1 MARVLCVDDEIEMLD
16 TTRRIVARD
25 GHEVVGCT
33 SGGEALA
40 ELEGD
45 PFDLVLTDLMM
56 PGIDGMAVLATAL
69 EKSPGV
75 PVVLMT
81 AHATIETA
89 VAAMRAGAW
98 DYIAKPFSMQ
108 ELRVVV
114 ERALGHGRLARE
126 NRRLRAE
133 LEARGAAPAFV
144 GRSAPMRAIDEML
157 ARVAP
162 TDLTVMITGESGT
175 GKEVVARAVHARSK
189 RAEAPFV
196 PVDCAAI
203 PANLM
208 ESELFGHERGAFTG
222 ASTARRGLVEE
233 ADGGT
238 FFLDEIAEM
247 ETAVQTKLL
256 RLLQDHTFRRVG
268 GNKQLHANFRVVA
281 ATNRDLEAEVAAG
294 RFREDLFHRLNVV
307 RVRLPPLRDRPEDV
321 GPLLDHFV
329 ERFRQ
334 ESGRA
339 TLRLTPE
346 VRAHLAG
353 HRWPGNVRELVNCAR
368 YLAGLAP
375 GPEADLGDLP
385 PALRAPRTEHPGAPA
400 EPHDEDAP
408 PVDVIRP
415 EVPFKNAKRIWSDW
429 FDERYMQR
437 LLDAHGGNVSAAAR
451 AAGIDRKS
459 IQRMMKRQGGA
470 DRLDGGDDPDGFDD
484 TEDTVDAGPHES
496 DPMR

>member
-1 MARVLCVDDEIEMLD
+1 MARLLCVDDEADMLD
-16 TTRRIVARD
+16 TVRRILARD
-25 GHEVVGCT
+25 GHEVIAAG
-33 SGGEALA
+33 SGGEGLV

-45 PFDLVLTDLMM
+45 PFDLVITDLMM
-56 PGIDGMAVLATAL
+56 PDVDGMAVLATAL
-69 EKSPGV
+69 ERCPGV

-81 AHATIETA
+81 AYATIGTA

-98 DYIAKPFSMQ
+98 DYVAKPFSAQ

-114 ERALGHGRLARE
+114 ERALGHGRLAKE

-133 LEARGAAPAFV
+133 LEARGAAPSFV
-144 GRSAPMRAIDEML
+144 VRSSAMRAVEEMV

-175 GKEVVARAVHARSK
+175 GKEVVARAIHSRSR
-189 RAEAPFV
+189 RAEAAFV

-238 FFLDEIAEM
+238 FFLDEIAEL
-247 ETAVQTKLL
+247 ETSVQTKLL
-256 RLLQDHTFRRVG
+256 RLLQDHEFRRVG
-268 GNKQLHANFRVVA
+268 GNKMLRADLRVVA

-307 RVRLPPLRDRPEDV
+307 RVRLPSLRERPEDIA
-321 GPLLDHFV
+321 PLTDHFL
-329 ERFRQ
+329 ERFRL

-339 TLRLTPE
+339 ILRLSPA
-346 VRAHLAG
+346 VRERLQSHP
-353 HRWPGNVRELVNCAR
+353 WPGNVRELVNCAR
-368 YLAGLAP
+368 YLVGLAR
-375 GPEADLGDLP
+375 GPEAELSDLP
-385 PALRAPRTEHPGAPA
+385 PALRQATVGRA
-400 EPHDEDAP
+400 EPVSAPTGDAP
-408 PVDVIRP
+408 PLEVLRP
-415 EVPFKNAKRIWSDW
+415 DLAYKTAKRIWSDW
-429 FDERYMQR
+429 FDEQYMR
-437 LLDAHGGNVSAAAR
+437 RVLDAHGGNVSAAAR

-470 DRLDGGDDPDGFDD
+470 DRLDSAEDEDA
-484 TEDTVDAGPHES
+484 EDTDADETVG
-496 DPMR
+496 

>member
-1 MARVLCVDDEIEMLD
+1 MARVLCVDDEPEMLD

-25 GHEVVGCT
+25 GHEVVACR

-40 ELEGD
+40 ELEGE

-56 PGIDGMAVLATAL
+56 PTIDGMAVLATAL

-81 AHATIETA
+81 AYATIETA
-89 VAAMRAGAW
+89 VTAMRAGAW
-98 DYIAKPFSMQ
+98 DYVTKPFSMQ

-114 ERALGHGRLARE
+114 DRALEHGRLARE

-144 GRSAPMRAIDEML
+144 GRSAPMRAIDDL
-157 ARVAP
+157 VGRVAP
-162 TDLTVMITGESGT
+162 TDLTVMLTGESGT
-175 GKEVVARAVHARSK
+175 GKEVVARAIHARSK
-189 RAEAPFV
+189 RADAPFV

-222 ASTARRGLVEE
+222 ATTVRRGLVEE
-233 ADGGT
+233 ANGGT

-247 ETAVQTKLL
+247 EPAVQTKLL
-256 RLLQDHTFRRVG
+256 RLLQEREFRRVG
-268 GNKQLHANFRVVA
+268 GNKLLRADFRVVA

-307 RVRLPPLRDRPEDV
+307 RVRLPPLRERAEDV
-321 GPLLDHFV
+321 GALLDHFV
-329 ERFRQ
+329 DRFRQ

-339 TLRLTPE
+339 ALRLTPE
-346 VRAHLAG
+346 VRAHLGAYA
-353 HRWPGNVRELVNCAR
+353 WPGNVRELVNCAR
-368 YLAGLAP
+368 YLAGLAR
-375 GPEADLGDLP
+375 GPEADLADLP
-385 PALRAPRTEHPGAPA
+385 PGLRTPLPTAPA
-400 EPHDEDAP
+400 ASPPPSDDAP
-408 PVDVIRP
+408 PVDAIRP
-415 EVPFKNAKRIWSDW
+415 EVPYKTAKRVWSDW
-429 FDERYMQR
+429 FDELYMQR

-470 DRLDGGDDPDGFDD
+470 GGLDVGDDSDDDEPDAEG
-484 TEDTVDAGPHES
+484 TV
-496 DPMR
+496 R

>member
-25 GHEVVGCT
+25 GHEVVAVG

-81 AHATIETA
+81 AYATIETA

-98 DYIAKPFSMQ
+98 DYVTKPFSMQ

-144 GRSAPMRAIDEML
+144 GRSAPMRAIDEL
-157 ARVAP
+157 IARVAP

-175 GKEVVARAVHARSK
+175 GKEVVARAVHARSA
-189 RAEAPFV
+189 RADGPFV

-222 ASTARRGLVEE
+222 ATTGRRGLVEE

-247 ETAVQTKLL
+247 DNAVQTKLL
-256 RLLQDHTFRRVG
+256 RLLQDHEFRRVG
-268 GNKQLHANFRVVA
+268 GNKMLRANFRVVA
-281 ATNRDLEAEVAAG
+281 ATNRDLEIEVAAG

-307 RVRLPPLRDRPEDV
+307 RVRLPPLRERLDDV
-321 GPLLDHFV
+321 GPLLDHFID
-329 ERFRQ
+329 RFRQ
-334 ESGRA
+334 ENGRA
-339 TLRLTPE
+339 TLRLAPE
-346 VRAHLAG
+346 VRAHLCAYQ
-353 HRWPGNVRELVNCAR
+353 WPGNVRELVNCAR
-368 YLAGLAP
+368 YLAGLAR
-375 GPEADLGDLP
+375 GPEADLSDLP
-385 PALRAPRTEHPGAPA
+385 PGLRAPVVLGAGPTRPA
-400 EPHDEDAP
+400 DDHDDAP
-408 PVDVIRP
+408 PLDAIRP
-415 EVPFKNAKRIWSDW
+415 ELPFKHAKRIWSDW

-470 DRLDGGDDPDGFDD
+470 DRLDAGEDLDDPDSFEGP
-484 TEDTVDAGPHES
+484 DAGGT
-496 DPMR
+496 MR

>member
-1 MARVLCVDDEIEMLD
+1 MARLLCVDDEADLLE
-16 TTRRIVARD
+16 TARRILARD
-25 GHEVVGCT
+25 GHEVVAVG
-33 SGGEALA
+33 SGGEALV

-56 PGIDGMAVLATAL
+56 RDIDGMAVLASARA
-69 EKSPGV
+69 KSPGV

-81 AHATIETA
+81 AYATIETA
-89 VAAMRAGAW
+89 VTAMRSGAW

-126 NRRLRAE
+126 NHRLRAE
-133 LEARGAAPAFV
+133 LEARGAAPTFIA
-144 GRSAPMRAIDEML
+144 RSAAMHAVDEL
-157 ARVAP
+157 LVRVAP

-175 GKEVVARAVHARSK
+175 GKEVVARAVHSRSR
-189 RAEAPFV
+189 RAAGPFV

-222 ASTARRGLVEE
+222 ATTARRGLVEE

-238 FFLDEIAEM
+238 FFLDEIAEL
-247 ETAVQTKLL
+247 ETTVQTKLL
-256 RLLQDHTFRRVG
+256 RLLQDHEFRRVG
-268 GNKQLHANFRVVA
+268 GNKLLRADLRVVA

-307 RVRLPPLRDRPEDV
+307 RVQLPALRERPEDIA
-321 GPLLDHFV
+321 PLVDHFL

-339 TLRLTPE
+339 TLRLSPA
-346 VRAHLAG
+346 VRARLDAHP
-353 HRWPGNVRELVNCAR
+353 WPGNVRELVNCMR
-368 YLAGLAP
+368 YLVGLAR
-375 GPEADLGDLP
+375 GPEAELADLP
-385 PALRAPRTEHPGAPA
+385 PGLRTAAPA
-400 EPHDEDAP
+400 PPEVGPVGIAAGATAEAP
-408 PVDVIRP
+408 PLDVLRP
-415 EVPFKNAKRIWSDW
+415 EVPYKTAKRVWSDW
-429 FDERYMQR
+429 FDEVYVRR

-451 AAGIDRKS
+451 ATGIDRKS
-459 IQRMMKRQGGA
+459 IQRMIKRQGGA
-470 DRLDGGDDPDGFDD
+470 DRLDPADVDEPDDPDADG
-484 TEDTVDAGPHES
+484 TTG
-496 DPMR
+496 

>member
-1 MARVLCVDDEIEMLD
+1 MARILCVDDEIEMLD

-25 GHEVVGCT
+25 GHEVVACG

-56 PGIDGMAVLATAL
+56 PSVDGMAVLATAL

-81 AHATIETA
+81 AYATIETA
-89 VAAMRAGAW
+89 VAAIRAGAW
-98 DYIAKPFSMQ
+98 DYITKPFSLQ

-114 ERALGHGRLARE
+114 ERALGHGKLARE

-133 LEARGAAPAFV
+133 LEARGAAPAFI
-144 GRSAPMRAIDEML
+144 GRSAPMRAIDDML

-189 RAEAPFV
+189 RADGPFV

-203 PANLM
+203 PSNLM

-233 ADGGT
+233 ANGGT

-247 ETAVQTKLL
+247 DTALQTKLL
-256 RLLQDHTFRRVG
+256 RLLQDHEFRRVG
-268 GNKQLHANFRVVA
+268 GNKLLHADFRVVA
-281 ATNRDLEAEVAAG
+281 ATNRDLEAEVVAG

-321 GPLLDHFV
+321 GALLDHFV

-339 TLRLTPE
+339 TLRLRPD
-346 VRAHLAG
+346 VRAHLVA

-375 GPEADLGDLP
+375 GPEADLSDLP
-385 PALRAPRTEHPGAPA
+385 PGLRAPRPEQPGAPA
-400 EPHDEDAP
+400 VPHDEDAP

-415 EVPFKNAKRIWSDW
+415 EVPYKNAKRLWSDW

-459 IQRMMKRQGGA
+459 IQRMMKRQAGS
-470 DRLDGGDDPDGFDD
+470 DRLDEGVDLDNEEDPPDHAPG
-484 TEDTVDAGPHES
+484 EPSKSE
-496 DPMR
+496 MR